1 MRLLYSKRLPDTLR
15 QVAFCF
21 FHGFPYPFPTLN
33 PFIPFSLFPL
43 RQVHACLAC
52 PLGFE
57 DGADGGA
64 AGNGG
69 EGQAAEEVFQLAA
82 GDELDAY
89 AGDVV
94 GGEELGFV
102 GAFAGD
108 L

>member
-1 MRLLYSKRLPDTLR
+1 MFLRVHTALHTYFLLKGYPTYLR
-15 QVAFCF
+15 QVAFF
-21 FHGFPYPFPTLN
+21 TIPLYPFS
-33 PFIPFSLFPL
+33 FFPL